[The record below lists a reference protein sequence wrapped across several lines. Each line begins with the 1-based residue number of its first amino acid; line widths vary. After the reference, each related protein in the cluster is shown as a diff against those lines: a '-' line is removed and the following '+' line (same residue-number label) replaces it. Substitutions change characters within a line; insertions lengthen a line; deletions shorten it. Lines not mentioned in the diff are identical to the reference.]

1 MAAQPEPWAASAF
14 TDDAGLRTSADELA
28 EAATRAVEQS
38 WRNAGQPENANVV
51 LEQPTDTP
59 IAARAQLE
67 LSPDSAA
74 VTRVAAQR
82 MVALKG
88 KIHRVDPTFVSTLT
102 V

>member
-59 IAARAQLE
+59 ITLLGG